1 MLDYMFYLLETDHDR
16 ADKKFTLEQLE
27 LPLMPLPPEEEMK
40 NFREVIVIDN
50 EENCSPG
57 VIIIDI

>member
-27 LPLMPLPPEEEMK
+27 LPLIPLTLEEEVK
-40 NFREVIVIDN
+40 NFREVIIIDN
-50 EENCSPG
+50 EEKCAPG